1 MTATVA
7 RLPDWTSAR
16 PRKACTTS
24 GVSTGTTTPDAALL
38 DAARAIPGGAQ
49 AVEAAITLLTAER
62 SDGAQLVAQA
72 TPVALSLAQLRLDT
86 HAVVAALVR
95 PAAEQGLPI
104 DRIRELFGPEV
115 AALCEGVAR
124 LEHVRWD
131 RLEQE
136 ATENLRKMFLAI
148 ASDIRV
154 VLLAL
159 AERVE
164 VMRGIDA
171 RPDDQRRGLARETME
186 VYAPLAN
193 RLGIWQ
199 MKWEL
204 EDLAFK
210 TLSPDTYREIKA
222 LLADKRTARTQAID
236 EVIALL
242 RTKLGTSGIA
252 GRVSGRPKH
261 IYSIYKKMQRKQLG
275 YEQIYDVSAVRVI
288 VDRIEDC
295 YAVLGLVHG
304 AWTPIAGE
312 FDDYIAKPKGNDYRS
327 LHTAV
332 VGPDGKSLEVQIRT
346 QQMHD
351 LGEYGVAAHWR
362 YKEAGTRA
370 DKRFDAKINLLR
382 QLMTWQDE
390 VTAVADGTADRAD
403 LVSGLRHELFAD
415 QVYVFTPTGEVIDLP
430 LGATPVDFAY
440 RIHTNVGHRCRGA
453 KVNGQIVTLDHALA
467 TGDRVE
473 ILTAKHPKPSRDWIS
488 PQLGYVHTQ
497 GARQK
502 IRQFFRQQQRETAI
516 AQGREVV
523 ERELKRMG
531 VEQRGVEAVAAYYTK
546 YPELVDFLA
555 AVGFGDISQASIA
568 SRLVEWIELERAARA
583 PAPTGAPV
591 VAEGKLA
598 ARVSIAGVEDVMSH
612 PARCCGPV
620 PGDEVVGFIT
630 RGRGLAIHRVDCPNV
645 RTDVEPERW
654 MPLSWGARHGQ
665 TYPVAL
671 QIVAADR
678 AGLLRDIADVVAQEG
693 VNISNTSAV
702 KQPKADC
709 SAITVLLEI
718 RAADQVERIIHR
730 VERMPGTRSVRR
742 VAT

>member
-1 MTATVA
+1 VYNPLVNDSALLEAAGAIAGGAEAVQAAIATI
-7 RLPDWTSAR
+7 RRELPDAE
-16 PRKACTTS
+16 
-24 GVSTGTTTPDAALL
+24 
-38 DAARAIPGGAQ
+38 
-49 AVEAAITLLTAER
+49 AVLGR
-62 SDGAQLVAQA
+62 GS
-72 TPVALSLAQLRLDT
+72 PVALSLAQLRLD
-86 HAVVAALVR
+86 HHVIVAALVR
-95 PAAEQGLPI
+95 PAAEGGLPI
-104 DRIRELFGPEV
+104 DRIRELFGHEV
-115 AALCEGVAR
+115 AALCEGAAR

-159 AERVE
+159 AERVH
-164 VMRGIDA
+164 VMRGLDA
-171 RPDDQRRGLARETME
+171 LPDTERLGLARETME

-204 EDLAFK
+204 EDLAFRA
-210 TLSPDTYREIKA
+210 LSPDTYREIKA

-236 EVIALL
+236 EVIAQL
-242 RTKLGTSGIA
+242 RTKLGEAGIA

-288 VDRIEDC
+288 VDRVEDC
-295 YAVLGLVHG
+295 YAVLGMVHG

-346 QQMHD
+346 QEMHD
-351 LGEYGVAAHWR
+351 FNEYGVAAHWR
-362 YKEAGTRA
+362 YKEAGSRA

-390 VTAVADGTADRAD
+390 VTAAADDAGERAD
-403 LVSGLRHELFAD
+403 VVSGMRHELFAD

-473 ILTAKHPKPSRDWIS
+473 ILTAKHPKPSRDWIN

-502 IRQFFRQQQRETAI
+502 IRQWFRQQQRETAI

-531 VEQRGVEAVAAYYTK
+531 LEHRGVEAVAAYYTK
-546 YPELVDFLA
+546 YPELPDFLA

-583 PAPTGAPV
+583 PAPTSGPV
-591 VAEGKLA
+591 MTEGKPA
-598 ARVSIAGVEDVMSH
+598 SRVSIAGVDDVMSH
-612 PARCCGPV
+612 PARCCSPV

-630 RGRGLAIHRVDCPNV
+630 RGRGLAIHRVDCPNA

-671 QIVAADR
+671 QIVANDR

-702 KQPKADC
+702 KQPKEDS

-718 RAADQVERIIHR
+718 RAAEQVERIIHR

-742 VAT
+742 VPT

>member
-1 MTATVA
+1 VTIVA
-7 RLPDWTSAR
+7 PPPD
-16 PRKACTTS
+16 P
-24 GVSTGTTTPDAALL
+24 ALL
-38 DAARAIPGGAQ
+38 DAARAIPGGAL
-49 AVEAAITLLTAER
+49 AVESAIATMHAELPGAAAVIARAL
-62 SDGAQLVAQA
+62 
-72 TPVALSLAQLRLDT
+72 PVALSIAQLRLDT

-95 PAAEQGLPI
+95 PAAEDGLPLE
-104 DRIRELFGPEV
+104 RIRELFGAEV
-115 AALCEGVAR
+115 GALCEGVQR

-159 AERVE
+159 AERVD
-164 VMRGIDA
+164 VMRGLDT
-171 RPDDQRRGLARETME
+171 RPDAERRSLARETME

-204 EDLAFK
+204 EDLAFRA
-210 TLSPDTYREIKA
+210 LSPDTYREIKA

-236 EVIALL
+236 EVIGIL
-242 RTKLGTSGIA
+242 RTKLGEVGIA

-288 VDRIEDC
+288 VDRVEDC

-304 AWTPIAGE
+304 TWTPIAGE

-351 LGEYGVAAHWR
+351 FNEYGVAAHWR
-362 YKEAGTRA
+362 YKEAGSRA
-370 DKRFDAKINLLR
+370 DKRFDAQINLLR
-382 QLMTWQDE
+382 QLMTWKDE
-390 VTAVADGTADRAD
+390 VIATPEGAGDKAE
-403 LVSGLRHELFAD
+403 LVSDMRHELFAD

-430 LGATPVDFAY
+430 QGATPVDFAY

-453 KVNGQIVTLDHALA
+453 KVNGSIVTLDHALA

-473 ILTAKHPKPSRDWIS
+473 ILTAKHAKPSRDWIN

-502 IRQFFRQQQRETAI
+502 IRQWFRQQQRDTAI

-523 ERELKRMG
+523 ERELRRMG
-531 VEQRGVEAVAAYYTK
+531 LEQRGVEAVAAYYTK
-546 YPELVDFLA
+546 YPELPDFLA

-583 PAPTGAPV
+583 PAPTGASTI
-591 VAEGKLA
+591 ADAGKPA
-598 ARVSIAGVEDVMSH
+598 SRVSIAGVEDVMSH

-620 PGDEVVGFIT
+620 PGDDVVGFIT

-645 RTDVEPERW
+645 RMDVEPERW

-678 AGLLRDIADVVAQEG
+678 AGLLRDIADVVAAEG
-693 VNISNTSAV
+693 VNIANTSAV
-702 KQPKADC
+702 RQPKEDS

-718 RAADQVERIIHR
+718 RAAEQVERIIHR
-730 VERMPGTRSVRR
+730 IERMPGTSSVRR
-742 VAT
+742 VAV

>member
-16 PRKACTTS
+16 RRKACTTS
-24 GVSTGTTTPDAALL
+24 GVSTETMTPDAALL

-403 LVSGLRHELFAD
+403 LVSGLRHELFSD

-473 ILTAKHPKPSRDWIS
+473 ILTAKHPKPSRDWIN

-531 VEQRGVEAVAAYYTK
+531 LEQRGVEAVAAYYTK

-583 PAPTGAPV
+583 PAPSCAPI

-598 ARVSIAGVEDVMSH
+598 ARVSIAGVKDVMSH

-630 RGRGLAIHRVDCPNV
+630 RGRGLAIHRVDCSNV

-665 TYPVAL
+665 TYPVAM

-702 KQPKADC
+702 KQPKAD
-709 SAITVLLEI
+709 SSVITVLLEI